1 MGSGGFSDGTTGGE
15 AQPMTW
21 EFQFCGCSASAIFNW
36 TSNSVRSLSS
46 SASPLFAFLPPSAA
60 AATTLHGLMISS
72 RDTELYRTHGASL
85 SAADRE
91 NMLKS
96 YLPDPSALRTRKKT
110 TTGRKSSKN
119 KKKRRTKPIRTFLK
133 SQLHLLLYTVIHI
146 VFGVYIRLQQSYRAV
161 VDRVLAILFYHH
173 RTPELIQKDVRG
185 LSRIPQ
191 HLSVVLTLRKEDDA
205 LEALMDEVAELAAWS
220 ACAGIPALSIYEK
233 SGMSCLS
240 HRNQQKHADRK
251 ANGHRHPEI
260 LHPDPLPDRHQQTFL
275 LLRLPLAP
283 AHPAHLRPPPQRLL
297 PPAGARG
304 EKVEPGHADDAAPVR
319 PGRPGDPRRPDQDAG
334 GDVAERQTLAR
345 RHQHG
350 ADRRR
355 DQRDHLAAVAVHSS
369 SCQR

>member
-1 MGSGGFSDGTTGGE
+1 
-15 AQPMTW
+15 
-21 EFQFCGCSASAIFNW
+21 
-36 TSNSVRSLSS
+36 
-46 SASPLFAFLPPSAA
+46 
-60 AATTLHGLMISS
+60 MISS

-233 SGMSCLS
+233 SGILKSYIPTLYQIVTSKLSSYYGSPSHQPTLRIFAPHHSVYCPPQAHAVKKSNQASLTMLLLSAPDGRETLVDLTKTLAEMSQNGKLS
-240 HRNQQKHADRK
+240 PDDISMELIDAEISEITSQPSQSTPPP
-251 ANGHRHPEI
+251 ANGETETSGNSSPPVCVKPE
-260 LHPDPLPDRHQQTFL
+260 PDL
-275 LLRLPLAP
+275 LLIFGPYVKLDGYPPWQIRLT
-283 AHPAHLRPPPQRLL
+283 
-297 PPAGARG
+297 
-304 EKVEPGHADDAAPVR
+304 EIYCT
-319 PGRPGDPRRPDQDAG
+319 GDK
-334 GDVAERQTLAR
+334 
-345 RHQHG
+345 
-350 ADRRR
+350 
-355 DQRDHLAAVAVHSS
+355 SS
-369 SCQR
+369 SGVPGASAVEYQEFLRGLCRYARAQMRFGR